1 MEDALLPSPNQLK
14 YKILIKNKKIQCHVN
29 TLLAQQQQQQQQQHL
44 TPSAVNL
51 LGADEKRETPMSVM
65 SATAAIASAATATA
79 TATARC
85 GLTSENA
92 QLRHKLIER
101 IRKQSTCSA
110 STTLLK
116 AQFSLSPGD
125 TSAVDQQ
132 QPDEATASLAS
143 PSSLTIARQHS
154 LASACS
160 ASAFQPP
167 LATQTPTNNN
177 NNSNVTPIPIS
188 QINKF
193 LKANISMTGNAQIA
207 RELSDLVVYT
217 QSVKFRDLNL
227 VRCNVD
233 EWRRLSSSAPP
244 RSLAAENAP
253 SSSST
258 TTTSHQIVSMNESKA
273 KQICKKRPLDVIW

>member
-1 MEDALLPSPNQLK
+1 M
-14 YKILIKNKKIQCHVN
+14 
-29 TLLAQQQQQQQQQHL
+29 
-44 TPSAVNL
+44 
-51 LGADEKRETPMSVM
+51 
-65 SATAAIASAATATA
+65 
-79 TATARC
+79 
-85 GLTSENA
+85 
-92 QLRHKLIER
+92 
-101 IRKQSTCSA
+101 
-110 STTLLK
+110 
-116 AQFSLSPGD
+116 
-125 TSAVDQQ
+125 
-132 QPDEATASLAS
+132 
-143 PSSLTIARQHS
+143 
-154 LASACS
+154 
-160 ASAFQPP
+160 
-167 LATQTPTNNN
+167 
-177 NNSNVTPIPIS
+177 TPIPIS